1 MGSGGRRRS
10 AHLLDEPSASPRRR
24 PDLPP
29 LPAVGEPVTVPKIE
43 DPSCETVD
51 MYHEM
56 YVRSLLKLFEENKTK
71 YGLAET
77 DELRIL

>member
-1 MGSGGRRRS
+1 MGGVGRQRS
-10 AHLLDEPSASPRRR
+10 ARIPHEPSASPRRW

-29 LPAVGEPVTVPKIE
+29 LPAVGEPVAVPKIE

-56 YVRSLLKLFEENKTK
+56 YVRSLLKLFNENKTK
-71 YGLAET
+71 YGLSET
-77 DELRIL
+77 DELHIL

>member
-1 MGSGGRRRS
+1 M
-10 AHLLDEPSASPRRR
+10 
-24 PDLPP
+24 
-29 LPAVGEPVTVPKIE
+29 TVPKIE

>member
-1 MGSGGRRRS
+1 MGGVGRQRS
-10 AHLLDEPSASPRRR
+10 AHVSDEPSTSPCRQ

-29 LPAVGEPVTVPKIE
+29 LPAVGEPVMVPKIE

-56 YVRSLLKLFEENKTK
+56 YVRSLLKLFNENKTK
-71 YGLAET
+71 YGLSET
-77 DELRIL
+77 DELHIL